1 MATTTLNHPTSPN
14 GSAWRFVT
22 SAGLTLLVLSLTG
35 CVGGWGQRRH
45 HESSSVVQFL
55 YPDKDLPFIQ
65 QEVPTLRLPLRV
77 GVAFVPAGLPSGRG
91 YSHVQASFTEQQ
103 KTDLMRKV
111 AGQFKALPFV
121 QSIEIVPATYLRP
134 GGGFTNLDQLRA
146 MLGIDVIALIAYDQ
160 AQNSS
165 DTEASLA
172 YWTIVGA
179 YVVEGQRNSTHTLME
194 AVVYDIPS
202 RSLLF
207 RAPGTS
213 TIKNHSTLVR
223 NDHEL
228 RKASA
233 GGLEEASAQM
243 TVNLAHELELFKVRA
258 REEPGVAKIEHK
270 AGYTGGGS
278 LEAGFTLTLIALGGI
293 AALEAKHK
301 KKNKEAIRPKYDLR

>member
-1 MATTTLNHPTSPN
+1 MNSPH
-14 GSAWRFVT
+14 RTRLPLRRLLLPVVVT
-22 SAGLTLLVLSLTG
+22 ALALSLAG
-35 CVGGWGQRRH
+35 CVGRWGQRRH

-55 YPDKDLPFIQ
+55 YPDQALPYVRPEI
-65 QEVPTLRLPLRV
+65 PTLRLPLRV
-77 GVAFVPAGLPSGRG
+77 GVAFVPPGLPGSRG
-91 YSHVQASFTEQQ
+91 PSPIQANFTEQQ
-103 KTDLMRKV
+103 KTELMRQV

-121 QSIEIVPATYLRP
+121 QSIEIIPATYLRP

-179 YVVEGQRNSTHTLME
+179 YLVEGQRHATHTLME
-194 AVVYDIPS
+194 AAVYDIPS

-213 TIKNHSTLVR
+213 TIQNHATLVR

-228 RKASA
+228 RQSSA
-233 GGLEEASAQM
+233 AGIAQAAAQM
-243 TVNLAHELELFKVRA
+243 TASLAQELERFKVRA
-258 REEPGVAKIEHK
+258 REEPSLVKIERK
-270 AGYTGGGS
+270 PGYTGGGA
-278 LEAGFTLTLIALGGI
+278 LDAGCGLVLLTLLGT
-293 AALEAKHK
+293 AAVRAVRSKASDARK
-301 KKNKEAIRPKYDLR
+301 